1 MSLSRTQIVN
11 WLTRC
16 GDIFNTESEYLTG
29 LDREIG
35 DADHGLNM
43 NRGFSKVVE
52 KLPAIADKDIGFILK
67 NTGMTL
73 LSSVGGASGPLFG
86 TFFIRAAQATQA
98 RLRVYTTHL
107 VSTSFVSPA
116 IQRAAGREVIELPNY
131 IFALNVLYQMGI
143 YAHVDFIRGQN
154 CQQDNSTWERFEQNV
169 SWSLGALND
178 DERERLYH
186 WYQQQDA
193 RALAP
198 ASRDWALIWW
208 DSVPQEAL

>member
-1 MSLSRTQIVN
+1 MRQAMSK
-11 WLTRC
+11 
-16 GDIFNTESEYLTG
+16 
-29 LDREIG
+29 
-35 DADHGLNM
+35 LN
-43 NRGFSKVVE
+43 N
-52 KLPAIADKDIGFILK
+52 
-67 NTGMTL
+67 
-73 LSSVGGASGPLFG
+73 
-86 TFFIRAAQATQA
+86 QA

-178 DERERLYH
+178 DERERLYR

-208 DSVPQEAL
+208 DSVPQETLR

>member
-1 MSLSRTQIVN
+1 MALITVRDAERCRPSCRRAKGRQCPLIQRAWEEDWSDLPRCDIAVASRSTLVADMRQAMSK
-11 WLTRC
+11 
-16 GDIFNTESEYLTG
+16 
-29 LDREIG
+29 
-35 DADHGLNM
+35 LN
-43 NRGFSKVVE
+43 N
-52 KLPAIADKDIGFILK
+52 
-67 NTGMTL
+67 
-73 LSSVGGASGPLFG
+73 
-86 TFFIRAAQATQA
+86 QA

-178 DERERLYH
+178 DERERLYR

-208 DSVPQEAL
+208 DSVPQETLR